1 MFRVLSQ
8 LSNSTV
14 NGVRES
20 AVIAIEEKRRRTTLN
35 VSVKE
40 GAAEKNEGHIGK
52 YVESGRSKRVRE
64 TWKDVIKETKGW
76 RCDKGKKTHC
86 KANTQ

>member
-20 AVIAIEEKRRRTTLN
+20 AVIAVEAKRWRTTLN

-40 GAAEKNEGHIGK
+40 SAAEKNEGHSGK

-86 KANTQ
+86 KGNTQ

>member
-20 AVIAIEEKRRRTTLN
+20 AVIAIEAKRRRTSSLSTLN

-40 GAAEKNEGHIGK
+40 RVQRRNMKDTSGSTLRVGGANAW
-52 YVESGRSKRVRE
+52 RE

-76 RCDKGKKTHC
+76 RCG
-86 KANTQ
+86 

>member
-40 GAAEKNEGHIGK
+40 SAAEKNEGHIGK